1 LTQNP
6 NYAQN
11 LELSLLTG
19 VECPTMAQR
28 CPLLIS
34 FWIDGTDPNGPI
46 GFGVTAWSIE
56 DAFTLIKERGF
67 RLDEGCAIVHQGV
80 RPHEVTFAHVE
91 RNSGPASFR
100 GIWYPCVNIGW
111 EASGAR

>member
-1 LTQNP
+1 
-6 NYAQN
+6 
-11 LELSLLTG
+11 
-19 VECPTMAQR
+19 MARR

-34 FWIDGTDPNGPI
+34 FWIVGTDPHEPI

-67 RLDEGCAIVHQGV
+67 HIDEGCAVAHQGV
-80 RPHEVTFAHVE
+80 RPHELNFAHLV
-91 RNSGPASFR
+91 RNSGPACCR
-100 GIWYPCVNIGW
+100 GLWYPCLNIGW